1 MKSTDN
7 KIKKQCMISDKTI
20 FTDSDVREAT
30 SFNTKN
36 STIEQVDKIPIH
48 AISLVIVNSR
58 LCSTLGI
65 NFHVNITH
73 LDLHKNFLQAVD
85 LKFLVN
91 LEYLDLS
98 ANYLKEL
105 DSISENTKIKTLNIA
120 SNEIQKVN
128 FIAALP
134 QLQELNF
141 QDNMVQD
148 LEPIFKHSNF
158 SPQWAQIQKELSIQ
172 KVIKIDSIPEQE
184 SKNTFWRYINSMVIR
199 YRDLIEI
206 NNDIVILC
214 IDNDQDVI
222 ETVFL
227 DYLKVTKVFVSRCHN
242 ISFSEGSKLLTWLW
256 ICNSEIQSLYGM
268 DKMVQLENLTLRQCS
283 LSRIQNQLE
292 VTKKIQKLRYLDVAQ
307 NGINN
312 SEYVCNE
319 KLQSLNLS
327 QNNLKSLGGLRE
339 LSNLTTLDVSGNY
352 LDSVAEL
359 ADLTD
364 LMELNISFNTINS
377 IQCLN
382 RLKKLIYFNLMSNK
396 VLDIENC
403 IQMKNLLDLRT
414 KNNRIQNEY
423 VLTEHPNVT
432 QTWFSEQLK
441 LDTNENNQ
449 EVQKLKE
456 KSKNNNILEKYKNK
470 VQNNSLTII
479 NNDQYIKNL
488 KFSDFIGV
496 TKQLSLAQCKNIS
509 FEIPPTLIQ
518 SLKVNGSGLQN
529 ILGLEQITQIK
540 SLELN
545 DNLLE
550 DVIEIQELTKLA
562 RLVLSNNRISR
573 LDWIQALTKL
583 KYLDIQNNKF
593 VSIKCLKD
601 MQSIIDLFIQGN
613 MIQDV
618 DYLRNLKN
626 YNQNWN
632 SPQKNINTKDIEYYL
647 GPNRTQQMVSECT
660 ARFTS
665 AKKYLPIAFKYK
677 SNISDSKLEIKDD
690 TSVIDL
696 AVVSFLQ
703 ELVIHNIDSVSIDNC
718 PNVLCD
724 LYHPISSLTLT
735 NCKLQNISNLTTSLT
750 HLDLGFNNLEDVS
763 ALGSLTNLQKLV
775 VSDNQISQLD
785 SLKSLNNLVHFDARN
800 NKLEQIT
807 VQNCNKL
814 QELYLKN
821 NKLKE
826 ITQFGNLTQ
835 LQVLDI
841 SENQIQNVDSLK
853 GLIQLTKLLLSENQI
868 QNVDSLFGL
877 VNLTMLSLFS
887 NQIQNVDSLKGLIK
901 LTTLF
906 SHSNQIQ
913 NIEPLKGLVNLKI
926 LYLLSNQI
934 QNLEPLKE
942 LVNLTS
948 LSLSSN
954 QIQNVE
960 PLRGFV
966 NLTTLDL
973 SSNQI
978 QNIEPLKGLVNLTT
992 LDLRWNQIMD
1002 FTLIQ
1007 NHPNFK
1013 NYRTG
1018 CQK

>member
-1 MKSTDN
+1 MKSIDN
-7 KIKKQCMISDKTI
+7 KIKKQCVISDKTR
-20 FTDSDVREAT
+20 FTDQDVREAT
-30 SFNTKN
+30 SFDAKN
-36 STIEQVDKIPIH
+36 STLEQVDKIPIH

-65 NFHVNITH
+65 NLHLNITH

-98 ANYLKEL
+98 ANFLKEL

-120 SNEIQKVN
+120 SNEIQKVD
-128 FIAALP
+128 FIAALH
-134 QLQELNF
+134 QLQEFNF

-158 SPQWAQIQKELSIQ
+158 SPQWAQIQKDQLSIQ
-172 KVIKIDSIPEQE
+172 KVIKIDPIPEQE
-184 SKNTFWRYINSMVIR
+184 SKNTFWKYINSMVIR

-206 NNDIVILC
+206 NNDIAILC

-256 ICNSEIQSLYGM
+256 ICNSEIQSLIGM
-268 DKMVQLENLTLRQCS
+268 DKMVQLKNLTLRQCS

-319 KLQSLNLS
+319 KLTSLNLS

-339 LSNLTTLDVSGNY
+339 LSNLTALDVSGNY

-364 LMELNISFNTINS
+364 LMELNISFNAINS
-377 IQCLN
+377 IQCLH
-382 RLKKLIYFNLMSNK
+382 RLKKLIYFNLMSNI

-403 IQMKNLLDLRT
+403 VKMKNLLDLRT

-423 VLTEHPNVT
+423 VLTEHPNVV
-432 QTWFSEQLK
+432 QTWFSEQLE
-441 LDTNENNQ
+441 LSSNENNQ

-456 KSKNNNILEKYKNK
+456 KSKNNNLLEKYKNK
-470 VQNNSLTII
+470 IQNNSLTI

-496 TKQLSLAQCKNIS
+496 TKELSLAQCQNVS
-509 FEIPPTLIQ
+509 FEVPPTLIQ

-529 ILGLEQITQIK
+529 IHGLEQITQITN
-540 SLELN
+540 LELY

-573 LDWIQALTKL
+573 LYWIQALTKL

-593 VSIKCLKD
+593 VTIKCLKD
-601 MQSIIDLFIQGN
+601 MQSIIKLFIQGN

-632 SPQKNINTKDIEYYL
+632 SPQQNINTNDIEYYL
-647 GPNRTQQMVSECT
+647 GPNRTQQMVSECAT
-660 ARFTS
+660 RFTS
-665 AKKYLPIAFKYK
+665 AKKYLPIALKYK
-677 SNISDSKLEIKDD
+677 SNVSDSKLEIKNE
-690 TSVIDL
+690 TSIIDL

-703 ELVIHNIDSVSIDNC
+703 DLVTQNIDSIAIDNC

-724 LYHPISSLTLT
+724 FQHLISSLTLT
-735 NCKLQNISNLTTSLT
+735 NCKLKNICNLSTSLT
-750 HLDLGFNNLEDVS
+750 SLDLGFNNLEDVS

-775 VSDNQISQLD
+775 LRDNQISQLD
-785 SLKSLNNLVHFDARN
+785 SLKSLNNLVHLDARN
-800 NKLEQIT
+800 NILEQIT
-807 VQNCNKL
+807 VRNWNEL
-814 QELYLKN
+814 QELKLEN
-821 NKLKE
+821 NKLE
-826 ITQFGNLTQ
+826 DTSQFGNLTE
-835 LQVLDI
+835 LQVLDL
-841 SENQIQNVDSLK
+841 ENNLIQNVDSLK
-853 GLIQLTKLLLSENQI
+853 GLVNLTILYLSKNQI
-868 QNVDSLFGL
+868 QNVEPLKGL
-877 VNLTMLSLFS
+877 VNLTILF
-887 NQIQNVDSLKGLIK
+887 LL
-901 LTTLF
+901 
-906 SHSNQIQ
+906 SNQIQ
-913 NIEPLKGLVNLKI
+913 NIEPLKGLVNL
-926 LYLLSNQI
+926 
-934 QNLEPLKE
+934 
-942 LVNLTS
+942 TS
-948 LSLSSN
+948 L
-954 QIQNVE
+954 
-960 PLRGFV
+960 F
-966 NLTTLDL
+966 L

-978 QNIEPLKGLVNLTT
+978 QNIEPLKGLVNLTILYLFSNQIQNIEPLKGLVNLT
-992 LDLRWNQIMD
+992 SLFLSSNQIQNIEPLKGLVNLTELDLRWNQITH

-1013 NYRTG
+1013 NYLTDS
-1018 CQK
+1018 QK